1 MMDPL
6 TALGLASNIVQ
17 FVDYTRKLISGA
29 RELYVS
35 SSGAKRENLELES
48 IVRNIQEL
56 AERVRH
62 GNTEQKEMVA
72 NQDKQLLDL
81 SDQCVAVSTELL
93 SVLDSLKVKGPDRSW
108 ESFHQAFKSQRKKG
122 EIEGLQRR
130 LDRISK
136 HLNARALLDQ
146 QATVIS
152 KLHGLA
158 AENRRLEINRTKE
171 LLELQESFSTI
182 FHQIRKASQED
193 TTIRVPLRLL
203 TLATDKGL
211 GYSEEQSF
219 LDFIRFDA
227 IEDRQIAVRAAHHKT
242 FSWIFRSSTST
253 DQFQSSANFVDW
265 LASDH
270 TLFWGKQL
278 RAKELSISLKLFHG
292 ASSTSCRAYKVT
304 NYLTVSGKP
313 GSGKSTLMKFIC
325 EHEATKETLQTW
337 ANGQQLV
344 VANFFFWNA
353 GRQVLQRSQEG
364 LLRSIL
370 YQILRQCPDLIP
382 DAAARLSWNRNYSF
396 EGFTTPKLLSVFGSI
411 ATHLTTS
418 KFKFCFFID
427 GLDEYEGKPDTIIQ
441 LVELLKSALQVKF
454 CVSSRPWNEFEKA
467 FGQDQSKKL
476 YMQELTRADI
486 KLYVRDTLENDTG
499 FQELKQRDHY
509 CPNLVQ
515 DVVDAAEGVFL
526 WVFLV
531 VRSLL
536 EGLTNADRIVDL
548 QRRLRDLPTDLN
560 EYFERILF
568 TVDNFYRKETAQMFQ
583 VTLMAHETLSLMAY
597 WFMDQDDP
605 TLLEDIVVAPL
616 SIESINNRQNQMQKR
631 LNACCK
637 GLLEAQFT
645 GSALSSVVP
654 LTPKDAFFSLKV
666 EFLHRTVRDFL
677 RIPEMVNM
685 VNKWVGTVF
694 DENTAICEAIV
705 CQIKS
710 TPQHKAHFMPGGS
723 VSGLL
728 DIFFYH
734 IKILDDGQCPVA
746 REARLLDELERAL
759 QTLGSEVTKAKSV
772 LSSSRRI
779 GTESEAPAV
788 SVLEEA
794 AQIGLKRYISLKL
807 DQRRM
812 NPETESTLL
821 LSALLPTTRHS
832 NPDPRLEIVPLLLKA
847 GFDPNGHAFRA
858 TIPERQTTVWTSY
871 LKNEYKLSKANE
883 NTDFDNNNSIIKELL
898 EHGADPHA
906 SWPLTEMGDP
916 TKRRQKAADV
926 VKFLVTG
933 LDPIEQN
940 SHSKAATNKLQES
953 KRKRLVKAMFGKRDG
968 R

>member
-1 MMDPL
+1 
-6 TALGLASNIVQ
+6 
-17 FVDYTRKLISGA
+17 
-29 RELYVS
+29 
-35 SSGAKRENLELES
+35 
-48 IVRNIQEL
+48 
-56 AERVRH
+56 
-62 GNTEQKEMVA
+62 
-72 NQDKQLLDL
+72 
-81 SDQCVAVSTELL
+81 
-93 SVLDSLKVKGPDRSW
+93 
-108 ESFHQAFKSQRKKG
+108 
-122 EIEGLQRR
+122 
-130 LDRISK
+130 
-136 HLNARALLDQ
+136 
-146 QATVIS
+146 
-152 KLHGLA
+152 
-158 AENRRLEINRTKE
+158 
-171 LLELQESFSTI
+171 
-182 FHQIRKASQED
+182 
-193 TTIRVPLRLL
+193 
-203 TLATDKGL
+203 
-211 GYSEEQSF
+211 
-219 LDFIRFDA
+219 
-227 IEDRQIAVRAAHHKT
+227 
-242 FSWIFRSSTST
+242 
-253 DQFQSSANFVDW
+253 
-265 LASDH
+265 
-270 TLFWGKQL
+270 
-278 RAKELSISLKLFHG
+278 
-292 ASSTSCRAYKVT
+292 
-304 NYLTVSGKP
+304 
-313 GSGKSTLMKFIC
+313 MKFIC
-325 EHEATKETLQTW
+325 EHEATKQALQTW

-382 DAAARLSWNRNYSF
+382 DAAARLEDFS
-396 EGFTTPKLLSVFGSI
+396 TPKLLSVFGSI

-418 KFKFCFFID
+418 KVKFCFFID
-427 GLDEYEGKPDTIIQ
+427 GLDEYEGKPDAIIQ
-441 LVELLKSALQVKF
+441 LVELLKSALQVKI

-476 YMQELTRADI
+476 YMQELTRGDI
-486 KLYVRDTLENDTG
+486 ELYVRDTLENDPG
-499 FQELKQRDHY
+499 FQELKQRDHC

-583 VTLMAHETLSLMAY
+583 VTLMAHDTLSLMAY

-605 TLLEDIVVAPL
+605 TLLEDIAVAPL
-616 SIESINNRQNQMQKR
+616 SIESINSRLNQMRKR
-631 LNACCK
+631 LNACSK
-637 GLLEAQFT
+637 GLLEAQLT

-666 EFLHRTVRDFL
+666 DFLHRTVRDFL
-677 RIPEMVNM
+677 RIPDMVNM
-685 VNKWVGTVF
+685 VNKWVGTAF
-694 DENTAICEAIV
+694 DENIAICEAIV

-728 DIFFYH
+728 DMFFYH

-746 REARLLDELERAL
+746 REGRLLDELEKAL

-779 GTESEAPAV
+779 GRELEASAV

-794 AQIGLKRYISLKL
+794 VQIGLKRYISLKL
-807 DQRRM
+807 DQRSM
-812 NPETESTLL
+812 NPETKSTLL
-821 LSALLPTTRHS
+821 LSALLPTIRHS
-832 NPDPRLEIVPLLLKA
+832 NPDPRLKIVPLLLEA

-858 TIPERQTTVWTSY
+858 TVPDRQMTVWTSY

-883 NTDFDNNNSIIKELL
+883 NASFDDNNSIIKELL
-898 EHGADPHA
+898 KHGADPHA

-916 TKRRQKAADV
+916 TKRRQKADDV

-933 LDPIEQN
+933 LDPIEQD
-940 SHSKAATNKLQES
+940 SHSEAATNSLQKS
-953 KRKRLVKAMFGKRDG
+953 KRKRLAKAMFRKRDG